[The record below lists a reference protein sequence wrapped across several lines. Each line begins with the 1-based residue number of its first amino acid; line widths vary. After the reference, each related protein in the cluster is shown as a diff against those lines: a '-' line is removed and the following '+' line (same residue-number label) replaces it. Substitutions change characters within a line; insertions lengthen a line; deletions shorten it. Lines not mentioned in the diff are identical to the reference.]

1 MARFSTDKKARAYLE
16 AIRWPNGSACPH
28 CGGTEHIA
36 SITPNPTA
44 KVRAGLYECGDCK
57 RQFTV
62 TVGTIFESSKI
73 PLKKW
78 LIAWYL
84 LCSSKKGVSALQ
96 LQRQLELG
104 SYRTAWFMMHRIRYA
119 LRDSVFSGKLGGG
132 SRRRVVEADETWIGG
147 KVRGKGRAY
156 KGNKTAV
163 VSTVERGGRVRSR
176 VVGNVTADNLST
188 VLQAQ
193 VDERAILYTDE
204 NAAYTKVGAKFQAH
218 ETVNHS
224 RKEYARGPV
233 HTNTA
238 EGYFANLKRGLGGI
252 YHHVGTPYLNQY
264 LAEFDFRYNTRY
276 LSDGDRTIA
285 ALQRAE
291 GRRLMLSR
299 P

>member
-1 MARFSTDKKARAYLE
+1 MASRKQRPTRPSLSLIQIMARFSTDEKARAYLE
-16 AIRWPNGSACPH
+16 AIRWPNGPACPH

-62 TVGTIFESSKI
+62 TVGTVFESSKI

-163 VSTVERGGRVRSR
+163 VDGHSPRAGLKKL
-176 VVGNVTADNLST
+176 NAPL
-188 VLQAQ
+188 
-193 VDERAILYTDE
+193 DEE
-204 NAAYTKVGAKFQAH
+204 
-218 ETVNHS
+218 
-224 RKEYARGPV
+224 
-233 HTNTA
+233 
-238 EGYFANLKRGLGGI
+238 
-252 YHHVGTPYLNQY
+252 
-264 LAEFDFRYNTRY
+264 DFW
-276 LSDGDRTIA
+276 
-285 ALQRAE
+285 
-291 GRRLMLSR
+291 RL
-299 P
+299 